1 MGDCG
6 GGVSLPSSSQSVEAV
21 IGANAWAGKVPK
33 HASVLH
39 AESQGLDGVANVLQL
54 EAIRRL
60 RWGGGDDDITHT
72 RHIIITIIANGFW
85 TEIDFGKKGDGLL

>member
-1 MGDCG
+1 MTCQIWEQHDNDTKMGDCG

-21 IGANAWAGKVPK
+21 IGANAWAGEVPK

-60 RWGGGDDDITHT
+60 RGGGWG
-72 RHIIITIIANGFW
+72 RGC
-85 TEIDFGKKGDGLL
+85 